1 MNSSQQKWKRK
12 TTSNTNSPWKIWQ
25 KIGLSVLATLVTL
38 LLINT
43 AVVAYAKIAKPT
55 WGDETTYQQVSRAI
69 KANLNPKDP
78 AFMSGLRGLGAGI
91 QKTWKQKKI
100 GNLGKN
106 ITQQTER
113 IQSGSSSGGGYIQA
127 KRYNK
132 AFDNWNKKKHVKIG
146 LNGSWLTN
154 ANQGN
159 TTLKSIGRDS
169 RLTNKENS
177 EIQNYIRSNFSKW
190 AADRKKHG
198 QKLTRAA
205 AEAEVMNLT
214 GDAYN
219 KYLKNDKKRRKILD
233 QVNKDLGNTSDNI
246 NKGNNDQSKNVS
258 GANSEPSSFSGKV
271 AKALLDLF
279 YSSGIGQWMS
289 KSGAGATIFGI
300 NYTAG
305 TSGPQMYSEIA
316 NAYNANGYAEI
327 YPNSA
332 YTQSIQ
338 GVGVVIGP
346 MFLALSAVLIMIILI
361 IQTTKMG
368 VGQAFNPVESRR
380 NWYRSLVD
388 TIIAVVGC
396 LEYNLLISVILSING
411 AIVTGLAGFMAQT
424 TTSTGNSIL
433 SEAVTLGFSKTTIN
447 MLTNGTFLGSDFVGI
462 IFSVIYLMTYI
473 GLAVYIKYY
482 YFVREVAFTILWA
495 LGPVFIAFW
504 PSDWGKYRT
513 VNWLRE
519 IIGTVMMQ
527 SIHAITI
534 TFMAVLMA
542 WNSDNWATEVVDIHT
557 KGKLASGGETLHH
570 SFDLATSG
578 HPFGAAGDAIKGL
591 GQFIG
596 IAGPSVDVS
605 NAYKHFETMVI
616 GFIIMVMFQPL
627 SKALADLFGLQ
638 THMLDEIHR
647 STSHSLKAG
656 AAVAGGVAI
665 GAAGLA
671 LGTATGGVSALA
683 GGKALMSA
691 GKAAKA
697 AKEGA
702 KVGAFKKA
710 FGKSWNQKTPLNQ
723 MRDKLAGID
732 AKVRGMAGRSVGEVA
747 GMSAGLGAGDPA
759 TAIAMSRL
767 GGEIGSRAASL
778 TSGPLSK
785 LALKEADPNRDF
797 KDELRRRANGITD
810 QATSDALKRA
820 IDKSPGYD
828 TFIKKAKAAPDYDS
842 NDELKKAVADA
853 EAAKQFEKHGGLNA
867 NQAIAARAKR
877 LRGGKNNYKSLS
889 DINKAYR
896 DAINNDGSL
905 TPEQK
910 AAAEQ
915 IGDQAMIL
923 AGAPANDSHI
933 MMDKMGF
940 LDAQH
945 VGQATRQQEL
955 NNLEAKYNGG
965 KIPNTNP
972 TEMSF
977 ADWQKTAQYQHGY
990 KPGIEAKAK
999 NAAQTAL
1006 NNSNGRILNSVN
1018 DSSFQQGIKDNP
1030 DGIINSDVFK
1040 TEAIKGLKEAGIPT
1054 RKATSLGAVADPIE
1068 GQSLTETAKSL
1079 AGDGATAQ
1087 IIDSGLWNK
1096 LNQQQANTINSGW
1109 GGMPKVS
1116 AQDLN
1121 SIYNGENM
1129 NSYGGLIGDA
1139 QANPNAQDIDD
1150 YVNNADKAS
1159 YYDQSKRQWAN
1170 FKDMTDQASRAYDPL
1185 NLGSWF
1191 GNFGISRGLGN
1202 TSSATYGTNAVGFN
1216 GSEAAGSSRITNNP
1230 YLQPEAHGLSLK
1242 AAYAMMPKILDSRN
1256 KPVGIQPGAFRMA
1269 IQNTQSAVQAQDEN
1283 GNWFNVGKFG
1293 PGDGTLGYGDTV
1305 YQDMDM
1311 SASGRPS
1318 LAYNAD
1324 THSISEPY
1332 RIQNGQRVGA
1342 TLTNG
1347 VPNLSN
1353 FFGAE
1358 NLGPRTQTTPGDFIH
1373 LPQSNV
1379 LTRANQ
1385 ADGVTTVDKYLGYS
1399 DFALQGN
1406 KGTMVITGVNPYSG
1420 VREALT
1426 NQTKSNPFLKS
1437 LPDQTN
1443 FSIPLKSDNL
1453 NGFNIDTNKDYQLF
1467 FNGNMKQNE
1476 KELSSKIMSDFYADT
1491 HRIDDADNFLQDRV
1505 MPYTERDIRN
1515 FKANHPGYLSGTNL
1529 DAFFRTI
1536 W

>member
-1 MNSSQQKWKRK
+1 MNNSQIKQKHQIN
-12 TTSNTNSPWKIWQ
+12 SNANSPWTAWK
-25 KIGLSVLATLVTL
+25 KAGLGILAALITLVVV
-38 LLINT
+38 NT
-43 AVVAYAKIAKPT
+43 AIVAYAKVTMPT
-55 WGDETTYQQVSRAI
+55 WGDETTYQQVSKAI

-91 QKTWKQKKI
+91 KKTWKQKNI

-106 ITQQTER
+106 INKETDR
-113 IQSGSSSGGGYIQA
+113 IQSGSSTGGGYIQA
-127 KRYNK
+127 KRYNN
-132 AFDNWNKKKHVKIG
+132 AFSNWNKKKHVKIG

-159 TTLKSIGRDS
+159 TTLKSIGRDN
-169 RLTNKENS
+169 RLTNKENAN
-177 EIQNYIRSNFSKW
+177 IQKYIKTNFSKW

-198 QKLTRAA
+198 EKLTRAA

-219 KYLKNDKKRRKILD
+219 KYLKNDKKRKKILD
-233 QVNKDLGNTSDNI
+233 QINKDLGNSSDNI
-246 NKGNNDQSKNVS
+246 NKGNNEQSKNVS

-279 YSSGIGQWMS
+279 YSSGIGQWMA

-300 NYTAG
+300 NYSAG

-332 YTQSIQ
+332 YTKSIQ

-346 MFLALSAVLIMIILI
+346 VFLALSAVLIMIILI
-361 IQTTKMG
+361 VQTTKMG

-380 NWYRSLVD
+380 EWYRSLVD
-388 TIIAVVGC
+388 TVIAVVGC

-447 MLTNGTFLGSDFVGI
+447 MLTSGTFLGSDFVGI

-482 YFVREVAFTILWA
+482 YFVREVVFTILWA
-495 LGPVFIAFW
+495 LGPIFIAFW

-542 WNSDNWATEVVDIHT
+542 WNSDNWAMEAADIHT
-557 KGKLASGGETLHH
+557 KGKLASGGESLHH
-570 SFDLATSG
+570 SLDLVTSG
-578 HPFGAAGDAIKGL
+578 HPLGAAGDAIKGV
-591 GQFIG
+591 GQFVG
-596 IAGPSVDVS
+596 IVGPSTSVS
-605 NAYKHFETMVI
+605 HAYQHFETMVI

-647 STSHSLKAG
+647 STSHSLMAG
-656 AAVAGGVAI
+656 ATVAGGVAI
-665 GAAGLA
+665 GSVGLAAGA
-671 LGTATGGVSALA
+671 ATGGVSALT
-683 GGKALMSA
+683 GGKALMAA
-691 GKAAKA
+691 GQAAKV
-697 AKEGA
+697 AKKGA
-702 KVGAFKKA
+702 KVGAFKKE
-710 FGKSWNQKTPLNQ
+710 FGKSWNQKTPINQ

-747 GMSAGLGAGDPA
+747 GMATGLGAGDPA

-767 GGEIGSRAASL
+767 GGEIGSRAARL

-797 KDELRRRANGITD
+797 KNELRKRMNNITD
-810 QATSDALKRA
+810 QATGDALKRA
-820 IDKSPGYD
+820 LDKSPGFD
-828 TFIKKAKAAPDYDS
+828 TFIQKAKSAPDYDS

-853 EAAKQFEKHGGLNA
+853 EKAKQFEKHGGLDA
-867 NQAIAARAKR
+867 DQALAARAKR
-877 LRGGKNNYKSLS
+877 LRDGKNNSKSLL

-896 DAINNDGSL
+896 DAIDNDSSL
-905 TPEQK
+905 TPQQK
-910 AAAEQ
+910 ADAKQ

-945 VGQATRQQEL
+945 VSAATRKKALTEL
-955 NNLEAKYNGG
+955 GTKYNSG

-972 TEMSF
+972 TQMSF
-977 ADWQKTAQYQHGY
+977 GDWQKTDQFQKGY

-999 NAAQTAL
+999 NAAQSIL
-1006 NNSNGRILNSVN
+1006 NNSNGQILNSVN

-1030 DGIINSDVFK
+1030 DGIINSDIFK
-1040 TEAIKGLKEAGIPT
+1040 TEATKGLKKAGIPT
-1054 RKATSLGAVADPIE
+1054 KKATALGAVADPIE

-1139 QANPNAQDIDD
+1139 QANPNAKDIDD

-1159 YYDQSKRQWAN
+1159 YYDQSKRQWAE
-1170 FKDMTDQASRAYDPL
+1170 FKDMTDKASRAFDPL

-1191 GNFGISRGLGN
+1191 GNVGINGGTGKTASTIN
-1202 TSSATYGTNAVGFN
+1202 GTNAVSFDG
-1216 GSEAAGSSRITNNP
+1216 GAGSSDRITNNP
-1230 YLQPEAHGLSLK
+1230 YLQPNAHGLSLK
-1242 AAYAMMPKILDSRN
+1242 SAYAMMPKVLDSRQQ
-1256 KPVGIQPGAFRMA
+1256 PVGIQPGSLRMA

-1358 NLGPRTQTTPGDFIH
+1358 NLGPQTQTAPGDFIH
-1373 LPQSNV
+1373 LPQSNI
-1379 LTRANQ
+1379 LSRANQ
-1385 ADGVTTVDKYLGYS
+1385 ADGVTTIDKYLGYS

-1406 KGTMVITGVNPYSG
+1406 NRTMVVTGVNPYSG

-1426 NQTKSNPFLKS
+1426 NETKSNPFLKS

-1443 FSIPLKSDNL
+1443 FSIPLKSDDL
-1453 NGFNIDTNKDYQLF
+1453 NGFNIDTGKDYQLF

-1476 KELSSKIMSDFYADT
+1476 KELSSKILSDFYNDT
-1491 HRIDDADNFLQDRV
+1491 HRVDDADSFLQDKV

-1515 FKANHPGYLSGTNL
+1515 FKSNHPGYLSGTNL

>member
-1 MNSSQQKWKRK
+1 MDNSQTNKKRK
-12 TTSNTNSPWKIWQ
+12 ANTYSSLNSWA
-25 KIGLSVLATLVTL
+25 KIGIGVLAALVTL
-38 LLINT
+38 VVINT
-43 AVVAYAKIAKPT
+43 AIVAYAKVTMPT
-55 WGDETTYQQVSRAI
+55 WGDETTTQQVTNAI

-91 QKTWKQKKI
+91 KKTWKQGKI
-100 GNLGKN
+100 GNLGTN
-106 ITQQTER
+106 IGQETDR
-113 IQSGSSSGGGYIQA
+113 IQSGSSTGGGYIQA

-132 AFDNWNKKKHVKIG
+132 AFDAWNNKKHVKIG
-146 LNGSWLTN
+146 LNGNWLTN

-159 TTLKSIGRDS
+159 TTLDSIGRDN
-169 RLTNKENS
+169 RLTNKENAN
-177 EIQNYIRSNFSKW
+177 IQKYIKTNFSKW
-190 AADRKKHG
+190 AANRKKHG
-198 QKLTRAA
+198 KKLTRAA

-219 KYLKNDKKRRKILD
+219 KYLKNDKKRKKILE
-233 QVNKDLGNTSDNI
+233 QINKDLGKSSNNI
-246 NKGNNDQSKNVS
+246 NKGNNEQSKNVS
-258 GANSEPSSFSGKV
+258 GANSEPSTFSGKV

-279 YSSGIGQWMS
+279 YSSGIGQWMA

-346 MFLALSAVLIMIILI
+346 VFLALSAVLIMIILI

-380 NWYRSLVD
+380 EWYRSLVD
-388 TIIAVVGC
+388 TVIAVVGC
-396 LEYNLLISVILSING
+396 LEYNLLISVILSVNG

-424 TTSTGNSIL
+424 TTSTGNTIL

-447 MLTNGTFLGSDFVGI
+447 MLTSGTFLGSDFVGI

-482 YFVREVAFTILWA
+482 YFVREVVFTILWA

-504 PSDWGKYRT
+504 PSDWGKIRT

-542 WNSDNWATEVVDIHT
+542 WNSDNWSMEVADI
-557 KGKLASGGETLHH
+557 KSKSKLEAGGQTLHH
-570 SFDLATSG
+570 SFDLTTSG
-578 HPFGAAGDAIKGL
+578 HPLGAAGDAIKGL
-591 GQFIG
+591 GQFVG
-596 IAGPSVDVS
+596 IVGPGVDVS

-683 GGKALMSA
+683 GSKALMSA

-697 AKEGA
+697 AKAGA
-702 KVGAFKKA
+702 KTGAFKKA
-710 FGKSWNQKTPLNQ
+710 FGKSWNQKTPINE
-723 MRDKLAGID
+723 MRDKLAGVD

-767 GGEIGSRAASL
+767 GGEIGSRAARL
-778 TSGPLSK
+778 TSGSLSK

-797 KDELRRRANGITD
+797 KDELRRRMNGITD
-810 QATSDALKRA
+810 KATSDALKRA
-820 IDKSPGYD
+820 LDKSPGYD
-828 TFIKKAKAAPDYDS
+828 TFIQKAKAAPDYD
-842 NDELKKAVADA
+842 NNAELKQAVADA
-853 EAAKQFEKHGGLNA
+853 DAARQFEKHGGLDA
-867 NQAIAARAKR
+867 DQAIQARAKR
-877 LRGGKNNYKSLS
+877 LRNGKNNYKSLA

-896 DAINNDGSL
+896 EAIDNDSSL
-905 TPEQK
+905 TPQQK
-910 AAAEQ
+910 EAAEQ

-945 VGQATRQQEL
+945 ISQATKQKEL
-955 NNLEAKYNGG
+955 NSLESKYNNGA
-965 KIPNTNP
+965 IPNTDP
-972 TEMSF
+972 TQMSF
-977 ADWQKTAQYQHGY
+977 ADWQKTDQYQKGY
-990 KPGIEAKAK
+990 KPGIDAKAK
-999 NAAQTAL
+999 NAAQAAL

-1018 DSSFQQGIKDNP
+1018 DSSFQQGIKENP
-1030 DGIINSDVFK
+1030 DGIINSDIFK
-1040 TEAIKGLKEAGIPT
+1040 SEAVKGLKKAGIPT
-1054 RKATSLGAVADPIE
+1054 KKATNLGSVADPIE

-1087 IIDSGLWNK
+1087 IIDSGLWNQ
-1096 LNQQQANTINSGW
+1096 LNQQRANTINSGW
-1109 GGMPKVS
+1109 GGMPKVT
-1116 AQDLN
+1116 AQDLD

-1129 NSYGGLIGDA
+1129 NAYGGLIGDA
-1139 QANPNAQDIDD
+1139 QANPNAQDIDY

-1159 YYDQSKRQWAN
+1159 YYDQSKRQWAE
-1170 FKDMTDQASRAYDPL
+1170 FKDMTTKASKAFDPL

-1191 GNFGISRGLGN
+1191 GNVGLGSN
-1202 TSSATYGTNAVGFN
+1202 SSKTSSATYGTNAVGFN
-1216 GSEAAGSSRITNNP
+1216 DDGSMDRITNNP
-1230 YLQPEAHGLSLK
+1230 YLHPQSHGLSLK
-1242 AAYAMMPKILDSRN
+1242 AAYAMMPKILDSRE
-1256 KPVGIQPGAFRMA
+1256 KPIGVQPGAFRMA
-1269 IQNTQSAVQAQDEN
+1269 IQNTQSTVQAQDEN

-1318 LAYNAD
+1318 LAYNAS

-1332 RIQNGQRVGA
+1332 RIQDGQRVGA

-1347 VPNLSN
+1347 IPNLSN
-1353 FFGAE
+1353 FFGE
-1358 NLGPRTQTTPGDFIH
+1358 GNLGSQAQTAPGDFAH

-1379 LTRANQ
+1379 LTKANQ
-1385 ADGVTTVDKYLGYS
+1385 ADGVATVDKYLGYS
-1399 DFALQGN
+1399 GFALQGN
-1406 KGTMVITGVNPYSG
+1406 KDTMVVTGVNPYTG
-1420 VREALT
+1420 VREALS
-1426 NQTKSNPFLKS
+1426 NETKSNPFLKS
-1437 LPDQTN
+1437 LPEQTN
-1443 FSIPLKSDNL
+1443 FSIPLKSDDL
-1453 NGFNIDTNKDYQLF
+1453 NGFNVDTSKDYQLF

-1476 KELSSKIMSDFYADT
+1476 KELSSKIMSDFYNDN
-1491 HRIDDADNFLQDRV
+1491 HRVDDADNFLQNRV
-1505 MPYTERDIRN
+1505 MPYTERDVRN
-1515 FKANHPGYLSGTNL
+1515 FKANHTGYLSGTNL